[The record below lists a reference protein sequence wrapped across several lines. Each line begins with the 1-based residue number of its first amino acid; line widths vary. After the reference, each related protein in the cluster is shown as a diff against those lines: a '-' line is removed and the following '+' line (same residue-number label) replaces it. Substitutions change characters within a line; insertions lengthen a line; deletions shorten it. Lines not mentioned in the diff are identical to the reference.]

1 VHLAKCSTLTSTWQ
15 TGNDNVRTVDEA
27 HINVVGV
34 DIVRSTQFAR
44 QWLQHNTTVVICT
57 RVNKF
62 MLVK

>member
-1 VHLAKCSTLTSTWQ
+1 MS
-15 TGNDNVRTVDEA
+15 VRTVDEA